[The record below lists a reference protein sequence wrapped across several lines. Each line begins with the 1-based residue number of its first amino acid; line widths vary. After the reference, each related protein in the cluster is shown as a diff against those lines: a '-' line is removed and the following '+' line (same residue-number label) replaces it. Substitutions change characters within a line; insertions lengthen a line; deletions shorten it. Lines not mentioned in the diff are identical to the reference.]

1 MEKQEIVNAIASL
14 KEELRE
20 MVNTAEVQTRSLND
34 DEKTSFDEKKAQLEE
49 LKTKLA
55 EADEAEQRALEAA
68 APKTDKNKSNKRNM
82 EKSYLKNLAQTISD
96 VVNNRSLEGYT
107 NVAGNTINLRE
118 DAYTQK
124 VAGDVDDI
132 QGLQYTR
139 VIEPLE
145 NAVIFEKLGLTFINT
160 GDLVKL
166 PSVSN
171 VDCTVNGENTKLDTQ
186 KVVYDAKAI
195 TPVRLGCAVGLSNT
209 AVKTVE
215 NNVNIVSYALRAM
228 RQAEGR
234 LINKM
239 VVSPVAVSNDGV
251 SVKGPFVDLLAG
263 DASVAGKADWPS
275 IVALETAVKNKNAE
289 ITERAAFVMSPDTA
303 DKLRSKPIAVKAPY
317 GDRFILEDGKIDG
330 IPVYETNAV
339 NTLDASGNVTSTY
352 IGFCADWS
360 TVICQEVGAPDLVI
374 DPYTRAKYN
383 ETELVLNDNLGLSW
397 ERDENFSAMKIDA
410 STSWTK

>member
-1 MEKQEIVNAIASL
+1 MEKELIINQIASI

-34 DEKTSFDEKKAQLEE
+34 EEKSTFEQKQSELEE
-49 LKTKLA
+49 LKNKLA
-55 EADEAEQRALEAA
+55 AAEEAEQRALEADA
-68 APKTDKNKSNKRNM
+68 KKDKNKLNHKSM
-82 EKSYLKNLAQTISD
+82 EKNYLQNLAQTISD

-107 NVAGNTINLRE
+107 NVTGNTINLRE

-145 NAVIFEKLGLTFINT
+145 NAVIFDKLGLTFINT

-171 VDCTVNGENTKLDTQ
+171 VDCTINGENTKLDAQ
-186 KVVYDAKAI
+186 KVAYDAKAI

-209 AVKTVE
+209 AIKTID
-215 NNVNIVSYALRAM
+215 NNVNLVSYALRAM

-251 SVKGPFVDLLAG
+251 TVKGPFVDLLAG
-263 DASVAGKADWPS
+263 DASVAGKANWAN

-317 GDRFILEDGKIDG
+317 GDRFIMEDGKIDG

-339 NTLDASGNVTSTY
+339 NAVDASGNVTSTY

-360 TVICQEVGAPDLVI
+360 TLIVQEVGAPDLVI

-383 ETELVLNDNLGLSW
+383 ETELVLNDNLGMSW

-410 STSWTK
+410 STSWSA